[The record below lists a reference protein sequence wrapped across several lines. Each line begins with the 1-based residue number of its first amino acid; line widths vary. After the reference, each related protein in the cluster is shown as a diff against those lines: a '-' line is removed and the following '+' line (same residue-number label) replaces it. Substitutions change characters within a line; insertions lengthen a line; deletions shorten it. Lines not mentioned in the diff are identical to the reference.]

1 MIQDRFFMEKSTKK
15 SKRRSLTDLA
25 MATAAALLVHLL
37 LLVLFHHAPVAG
49 DVQIANSAFI
59 TQVPLNTAE
68 NQDLAKWVE
77 LHDPSLM
84 VATDRRNGF
93 SSVMEKINRP
103 RQLEDLPLPPS
114 LSVPRSPVL
123 SDTGCSLPGGAVL
136 PGDTAFLLNFQTGH
150 PGLVTLTL
158 NDRKLNDLDDLRKLL
173 SAQMPSIQSP
183 RTTVLYA
190 AGAVQAGWQSQIYML
205 QSSGNAEL
213 DRRAFSGANLLLAM
227 PAMANISGEL
237 AFIWPATGKG
247 GKN

>member
-1 MIQDRFFMEKSTKK
+1 MEKSTKK
-15 SKRRSLTDLA
+15 SKRRYLPDLA
-25 MATAAALLVHLL
+25 MAAAAALLVHLL
-37 LLVLFHHAPVAG
+37 LLVLFRHAPVTG
-49 DVQIANSAFI
+49 DVAMSNDAFI
-59 TQVPLNTAE
+59 TQVPLNSAD
-68 NQDLAKWVE
+68 NKDLAKWVE
-77 LHDPSLM
+77 LNDPSLM
-84 VATDRRNGF
+84 VAADRRSGF
-93 SSVMEKINRP
+93 SSVMETVNQP
-103 RQLEDLPLPPS
+103 RQLPDLPLMPS
-114 LSVPRSPVL
+114 LSAPRMPIINEVE
-123 SDTGCSLPGGAVL
+123 CSLPGGAVL
-136 PGDTAFLLNFQTGH
+136 PGDTVFLQDFKVGDS
-150 PGLVTLTL
+150 GLVNLTL

-190 AGAVQAGWQSQIYML
+190 AGAARTGLQSQIYML